1 MDVELYALLINS
13 IISISKKSCIM
24 RYFSLFMHIH
34 PLSPAD
40 RIFWEKFSK
49 ICHLKK
55 IQISKLKKEAVP

>member
-24 RYFSLFMHIH
+24 RYFSLFMHIY

-40 RIFWEKFSK
+40 RIFLEKISK
-49 ICHLKK
+49 ICHLKNIK
-55 IQISKLKKEAVP
+55 A